1 MIAAAP
7 AAIAATQSDGLS
19 ITLCWIDWLTDES
32 ACFDLQEVIEF
43 CQASPDGTCAI
54 QIRNAVG
61 RIGTEQATSCDQPA
75 RQAMVILTFGT
86 GSGRAAFAARFPML
100 AAAAIGSG

>member
-7 AAIAATQSDGLS
+7 AAAAPTQPSGPS
-19 ITLCWIDWLTDES
+19 VRLCWIDWLRDDS
-32 ACFDLQEVIEF
+32 ARFDLQEVIEF
-43 CQASPDGTCAI
+43 CQASLDGTCSI

-61 RIGTEQATSCDQPA
+61 RIGAEQASSADVPA

-86 GSGRAAFAARFPML
+86 EPGLAAFAARFPLL
-100 AAAAIGSG
+100 AADAVVG